1 MRCAEFPPGFDFG
14 DAFFRL
20 AVTKRDP
27 SVDLEGVRVATGFG
41 DIAADFLDIVAAFRI
56 DGLAVRFE
64 AAELRQPAIAQ
75 FGSAAQHRIGHAAE
89 QDRDRLLYRH
99 RVQPGIGNAVPLA
112 LVGDDIVGPQGAQ
125 HFDLFFRPLAAI
137 VEILAQRFEFDLV
150 PTDADAELGIGIGWN
165 EVEFEALGEDF
176 HNRGKRSEE
185 QVEVLRALWTNDIVT
200 YKGKWHSIPD
210 AGLNPMPVQQPIPI
224 LFGGMADPV
233 LRRAAKLGD
242 GWLPQFGGFEADGKT
257 VNAEGRDYIQKIRG
271 YITEAGRDPDT
282 FQIDGRVTLGNRKPE
297 ECVAEIEAWRELGA
311 THVSLNTM
319 RAGLS
324 SPDAHI
330 DAMRRFK
337 EELG

>member
-1 MRCAEFPPGFDFG
+1 MQIGIVFPQIEIGPDPI
-14 DAFFRL
+14 
-20 AVTKRDP
+20 VVRDY
-27 SVDLEGVRVATGFG
+27 AQ
-41 DIAADFLDIVAAFRI
+41 
-56 DGLAVRFE
+56 
-64 AAELRQPAIAQ
+64 AAEAMGYEYLLAFDHVLGANSRTRNWTGPYDHDSLFHEPFVLFGFLAGQTTTLGFTTGIIILPQRQT
-75 FGSAAQHRIGHAAE
+75 
-89 QDRDRLLYRH
+89 
-99 RVQPGIGNAVPLA
+99 A
-112 LVGDDIVGPQGAQ
+112 LVAKQ
-125 HFDLFFRPLAAI
+125 AAA
-137 VEILAQRFEFDLV
+137 VDVLSGGRLR
-150 PTDADAELGIGIGWN
+150 LGIGIGWN

-257 VNAEGRDYIQKIRG
+257 VNAEGRDYIQKISG